1 VPRKTG
7 GCIQRG
13 AGIASSRIADFPGVF
28 AGMVQIASPACAWS
42 TELVIAMDHP
52 AYYYTYLAPAERR
65 SCDLVTADGKLSA
78 KPLPLR
84 YKVLGLTTGAR
95 P

>member
-1 VPRKTG
+1 
-7 GCIQRG
+7 
-13 AGIASSRIADFPGVF
+13 
-28 AGMVQIASPACAWS
+28 
-42 TELVIAMDHP
+42 MDHP